1 MSYLSEI
8 LDSMPTNVEFKVYVT
23 LTTLDKAWQRCERF
37 ESHAIKIRQGCVAGE
52 FIVRIIPHH
61 DEIDDD
67 GYSGDVVQV
76 AVSLAGICAVFYVFI
91 GWCFS

>member
-8 LDSMPTNVEFKVYVT
+8 LTALPVNTEFKVCAT
-23 LTTLDKAWQRCERF
+23 LVELDKAWQCCERF
-37 ESHAIKIRQGCVAGE
+37 GSHAIKIRQGCVAGE

-76 AVSLAGICAVFYVFI
+76 AVSLAGVCAVFYVFI

>member
-8 LDSMPTNVEFKVYVT
+8 LTSSPVNTEFKVCAQ
-23 LTTLDKAWQRCERF
+23 LTDLDKAWQRCDRF
-37 ESHAIKIRQGCVAGE
+37 ESHAIKIREGCVAGE
-52 FIVRIIPHH
+52 WLVRIIPHH
-61 DEIDDD
+61 DELDDD

-91 GWCFS
+91 GWYFS